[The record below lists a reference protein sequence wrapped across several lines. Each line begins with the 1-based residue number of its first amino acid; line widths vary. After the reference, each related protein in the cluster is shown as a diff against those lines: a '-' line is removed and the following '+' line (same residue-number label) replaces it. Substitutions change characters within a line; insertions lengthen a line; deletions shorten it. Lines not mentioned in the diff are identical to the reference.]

1 MVSPLKRLC
10 RSRFWSGVRGFREFA
25 LRQNEELILASASPR
40 RIELLKR
47 FGLRFQVVPSRL
59 EEGPPN
65 GVDPLDHAADQAR
78 RKAEE
83 VMAAH
88 HDDWVLG
95 ADTIVVLGATTLGK
109 PGDEEEA
116 GEMLRALSGREHQV
130 VTAYCLR
137 HAGRGRAVERRV
149 VSNVRFKELTP
160 GEIAYYVAS
169 GEPMDKAG
177 AYAAQGLGAFF
188 VAEIKGSYTNVVGLP
203 LCEVV
208 ADLCSENI
216 ITFASGE
223 QG

>member
-1 MVSPLKRLC
+1 M
-10 RSRFWSGVRGFREFA
+10 
-25 LRQNEELILASASPR
+25 RQNEELILASASPR

-59 EEGPPN
+59 AESPPN
-65 GVDPLDHAADQAR
+65 GADPLDHAAAQAG
-78 RKAEE
+78 RKAGD
-83 VMAAH
+83 VMTLHA
-88 HDDWVLG
+88 DDWVLG
-95 ADTIVVLGATTLGK
+95 ADTIVVLGHAVLGK
-109 PGDEEEA
+109 PRDEEEA
-116 GEMLRALSGREHQV
+116 AEMLRMLGGREHRV

-149 VSNVRFKELTP
+149 ASRVRFKDLTE

-216 ITFASGE
+216 ITFAPGE
-223 QG
+223 